1 MYLRFITEFTNE
13 WNESDTGVFQ
23 AIKFLINNEQTFEYD
38 RERLKEIRKWFNLEL
53 EKPKKFN
60 KHSNRHKTEIAI
72 SWFKDSATKH
82 IEKMYDMIPILENY
96 NLQVKVIKRE
106 NPGYIVYQDE
116 FQVVTLP
123 HGKDK
128 GQVL

>member
-1 MYLRFITEFTNE
+1 MYLRFTTEFTNE
-13 WNESDTGVFQ
+13 WNESATGVFQ
-23 AIKFLINNEQTFEYD
+23 AIKFLINDEQTFDYD
-38 RERLKEIRKWFNLEL
+38 RQRLKEIRGWFNLEL
-53 EKPKKFN
+53 ERPKKFN

-82 IEKMYDMIPILENY
+82 IEKMYDMIPIFENY
-96 NLQVKVIKRE
+96 NLQIKIIKRG

-116 FQVVTLP
+116 FQVVTMP